1 MRREKWFVSLLICVL
16 AMCFMSVTAF
26 AADTAKVAEVNG
38 KQYDTLAGAFAEAKA
53 GDTVKLLT
61 DITTDSNIWINKN
74 ITLDLGG
81 NTITSKYQ
89 CAIVIGDDVT
99 ATVADGNLTGGNV
112 STVYVNGGAANLTL
126 KGVTV
131 TSANGAGGIY
141 DYGTKSSVTLT
152 DCDVSGDYFAVYHNG
167 STAGFT
173 LTATDSTITAIEG
186 SVPGAAAIYVSGS
199 SKNTAEDR
207 DGMNM
212 ISLTGCTVTG
222 PTGIEGKYTNMSL
235 IDCDI
240 TATVDIDY
248 SQNSNGSTG
257 LGFAVVSTD
266 NSINGTTPSPQSSIT
281 INGGSYTGAIGLS
294 QFEDYKDNENFKEA
308 TYVVT
313 SGTFSGDVS
322 DYLAEDADNVEY

>member
-38 KQYDTLAGAFAEAKA
+38 KQYDTLAGALAEAKA
-53 GDTVKLLT
+53 SDTVKLLT
-61 DITTDSNIWINKN
+61 DVTESVKITQD
-74 ITLDLGG
+74 ITLNLGG
-81 NTITSKYQ
+81 HTLTSPST
-89 CAIVIGDDVT
+89 ANNAVVIVNSAVIIE
-99 ATVADGNLTGGNV
+99 DGNLTGGLRCV
-112 STVYVNGGAANLTL
+112 VEIKSGTQQQLTL

-131 TSANGAGGIY
+131 TSANGAGGIW
-141 DYGTKSSVTLT
+141 DFGTKSSVTLT
-152 DCDVSGDYFAVYHNG
+152 DCDVSGDWFAITHNG

-173 LTATDSTITAIEG
+173 LTATNSTITAIEG
-186 SVPGAAAIYVSGS
+186 SVPGAAAIYVSGNS
-199 SKNTAEDR
+199 TNTAENMH
-207 DGMNM
+207 GMNT
-212 ISLTGCTVTG
+212 INLTGCTVTG

-240 TATVDIDY
+240 TATIDIDY

-322 DYLAEDADNVEY
+322 DYLA